1 MVGKIVTRKAVLNT
15 VMGKCL
21 AEVFYVLWLEEYRW
35 QSCVGKYD
43 SVIRITF
50 TILSFEGRKNW
61 KLAVAKS
68 ITINRYW
75 KYSLEN
81 IRVIYSINSILIPDW
96 ISSS

>member
-50 TILSFEGRKNW
+50 TILSVRGTEE
-61 KLAVAKS
+61 
-68 ITINRYW
+68 
-75 KYSLEN
+75 LET
-81 IRVIYSINSILIPDW
+81 SGS
-96 ISSS
+96 

>member
-21 AEVFYVLWLEEYRW
+21 AEVFYVLWLEEYRC

-50 TILSFEGRKNW
+50 TILSVRGTEE
-61 KLAVAKS
+61 
-68 ITINRYW
+68 
-75 KYSLEN
+75 LET
-81 IRVIYSINSILIPDW
+81 SGS
-96 ISSS
+96 